1 MSSTLTEP
9 DRLFDRLWQP
19 GHSFRPRCGPGRK
32 WGMLALLAVL
42 LVLIG
47 AYWLATDPIRV
58 RRIAESYL
66 SDLLGGRV
74 KVGGASLSIFEGLR
88 LSRVSVTVPGPEA
101 VDSTLFVVDSLDIS
115 YDPAALLR
123 GKLDAT
129 RLIATGTHVFLVED
143 LGDGSW
149 NYKRLKRSA
158 LKPRGKKSPSATEEP
173 LILPE
178 IVLRNA
184 SVEYSELRNGKYTS
198 RGLLGLDGRLSPAGE
213 QDQYLFE
220 LQSRGLSERVGP
232 VLAGEV
238 TLTTGR
244 VSASLK
250 NLSFGPDLLAML
262 PSEVR
267 QLWQAHHLQGGL
279 DIPVFNYTPATD
291 KSKANFLLRTEF
303 KDVRLVVRP
312 QELGSHAVAERLDAL
327 ERSIDQVR
335 AAGFVF
341 DPLADRLT
349 TAAVPPDVAV
359 QNVTG
364 TFQFDPAGMSFDAV
378 GGSFEGIPIVM
389 SGKANGY
396 APDVP
401 FHLHAQSPADR
412 VIQLQP
418 QLKYLSALP
427 PVARKIYTMIQPSG
441 YCTFGGD
448 IDRLS
453 AGAKPRVTGSL
464 QILDGAA
471 RCIFFPYPVRH
482 ITGRL
487 LLTADPV
494 TGDQTLRLDRLR
506 GVGPAESPNADTHV
520 LVDGVVGPFDKRLG
534 CDVNVTSDHVVSDP
548 VLVAAFPP
556 DVRDA
561 LSAFRS
567 LPDGQTPPRPYPD
580 FSGAFACHVT
590 MPIAVGSKVTVALEL
605 HVADASGTVVAFP
618 YPFRHAAGELHIR
631 DGRLDVEHLGE
642 TAGNARV
649 SFDGAVTWPTQLH
662 PNVPAAS
669 VLVVHGRSIPIDPTL
684 IGALPPD
691 KAEAMKRLGIGG
703 TLDIDGT
710 INTDPPTAANAAAP
724 AMDRLRFALDLGLH
738 DAWLKTPDGRS
749 EADRVNGIVH
759 LTPDGASTKELH
771 GRRGPAELSG
781 TGSIDWTGAEP
792 VVHMSVAA
800 KGLLLDGPLRALL
813 PVEAQSAWDAVTPS
827 GAVDAEFAFDR
838 KNAKPDY
845 TLTLHPDHA
854 RVSPTFLP
862 YAMTGCTGAI
872 TVTPDRTTLTDFE
885 GDHGPARVK
894 ISGVGLN
901 GPATAWDLTLNANN
915 VNVDD
920 ELRRDL
926 PAAVTGLLDDVA
938 LHGKVS
944 IDLTKLN
951 YRGTGDTF
959 DADLA
964 GTVKSQKATMDL
976 GIPVDDVDG
985 ELAFDSAIR
994 AGKLATLHGKLAV
1007 ASLGMAGRSIQ
1018 DLAAD
1023 LTKPV
1028 GSPELQV
1035 DHLQGRLAG
1044 GEFAGQAA
1052 LRFPDDGPTHY
1063 SLNFVLR
1070 NADVRDIA
1078 RANADVQ
1085 GLLSASVALEGNV
1098 GQPATRRGRGDVQV
1112 VGQHMYQIPLM
1123 LGLLQVTDLALP
1135 SSSPFSE
1142 ATARYN
1148 VNGERINFDQIQ
1160 MRSNA
1165 MLMSGA
1171 GYMDFGSKK
1180 VRMNFTTDNANLPQI
1195 PLLHELWQGAK
1206 QELLQIQV
1214 RGTIQAPKVGA
1225 ASFHTFTTTV
1235 DEVFSGSDVE
1245 K

>member
-1 MSSTLTEP
+1 M
-9 DRLFDRLWQP
+9 
-19 GHSFRPRCGPGRK
+19 
-32 WGMLALLAVL
+32 
-42 LVLIG
+42 
-47 AYWLATDPIRV
+47 
-58 RRIAESYL
+58 
-66 SDLLGGRV
+66 
-74 KVGGASLSIFEGLR
+74 GGASLSIFEGLR

-894 ISGVGLN
+894 ISGVGVERAGDGV
-901 GPATAWDLTLNANN
+901 GPDAEREQRERRRRTPPRPAGGRHRLARRRRPARQG
-915 VNVDD
+915 VDRPHQA
-920 ELRRDL
+920 ELPRHRRHVRRR
-926 PAAVTGLLDDVA
+926 PGRHREKSKSDDGPGDPCRRRRRRAGVRLGHPGRKA
-938 LHGKVS
+938 RDSARQAGRGFAGHG
-944 IDLTKLN
+944 
-951 YRGTGDTF
+951 R
-959 DADLA
+959 
-964 GTVKSQKATMDL
+964 
-976 GIPVDDVDG
+976 PVDPGPGGRSDQAG
-985 ELAFDSAIR
+985 RLAR
-994 AGKLATLHGKLAV
+994 A
-1007 ASLGMAGRSIQ
+1007 AGRSPAGPPRRRRVRRASRSSFSRRRA
-1018 DLAAD
+1018 DALLA
-1023 LTKPV
+1023 
-1028 GSPELQV
+1028 ELRAAQRRRPR
-1035 DHLQGRLAG
+1035 HRPGQRRRTGLA
-1044 GEFAGQAA
+1044 
-1052 LRFPDDGPTHY
+1052 
-1063 SLNFVLR
+1063 
-1070 NADVRDIA
+1070 
-1078 RANADVQ
+1078 
-1085 GLLSASVALEGNV
+1085 V
-1098 GQPATRRGRGDVQV
+1098 GQRGAGRQRRPARHPPRPRRRAGRRPAHVPDPADARPAAGDRPCPAQQQPLQRSHRPLQRQRRAHQLRPDPDAQQRDADERRGLHGLRLEEGADELHHRQRKPATDPAAARTVAGR
-1112 VGQHMYQIPLM
+1112 
-1123 LGLLQVTDLALP
+1123 
-1135 SSSPFSE
+1135 E
-1142 ATARYN
+1142 A
-1148 VNGERINFDQIQ
+1148 
-1160 MRSNA
+1160 
-1165 MLMSGA
+1165 
-1171 GYMDFGSKK
+1171 
-1180 VRMNFTTDNANLPQI
+1180 
-1195 PLLHELWQGAK
+1195 
-1206 QELLQIQV
+1206 
-1214 RGTIQAPKVGA
+1214 GA
-1225 ASFHTFTTTV
+1225 ATDPGPRQRS
-1235 DEVFSGSDVE
+1235 
-1245 K
+1245 KPPR